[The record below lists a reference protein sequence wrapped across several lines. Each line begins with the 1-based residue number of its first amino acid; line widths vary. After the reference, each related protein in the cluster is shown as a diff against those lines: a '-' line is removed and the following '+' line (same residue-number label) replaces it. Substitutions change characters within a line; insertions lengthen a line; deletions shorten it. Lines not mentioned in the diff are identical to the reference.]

1 VKNQIIFRGLKL
13 MCKIQIPFGHAE
25 TTTISVFIC
34 SLGLLITQNKTSKK
48 KSNNTCTPVEHR
60 YVGLGYFKFQFPVFL
75 NSDHFPLDIR
85 SQSFTVSCLEFLSS
99 RTIFRFPL
107 SLLRVRDRRFTIVYV
122 KKEKVTGS

>member
-1 VKNQIIFRGLKL
+1 
-13 MCKIQIPFGHAE
+13 MYKIQIPFGHAE

-48 KSNNTCTPVEHR
+48 KQTNSTCTPVEHR
-60 YVGLGYFKFQFPVFL
+60 YVELGYFKFQFPVFL

-85 SQSFTVSCLEFLSS
+85 SQSVTVNCLEFLPS
-99 RTIFRFPL
+99 RTIPRFPL
-107 SLLRVRDRRFTIVYV
+107 SLLRVRDRRFTIVCI